1 MVMAIPQREKDERD
15 RCEACLNQRA
25 HTPQEWAN
33 HPCAGH
39 GYTRESGW
47 THAVLESEGKK

>member
-1 MVMAIPQREKDERD
+1 MAIPQREKDERD